1 MTKLEFIL
9 ALNEKLKACPKAEV
23 QQRLSFYSEM
33 IEDRMEDG
41 LSEEEAVAAVGDVE
55 RIAAEIAAELTPEEA
70 PKPPKPAP
78 REWKTWVIVL
88 LIVGSPVWF
97 SLAVAAGS
105 VALSLYV
112 SVWAVIISLWAV
124 FGALVACGVC
134 GIACGIGFAFG
145 GYIFPGLAVVAAAL
159 VCAGLSILA
168 FFGCK
173 AITDLT
179 VTLTK
184 RLLKRKKEAAK

>member
-9 ALNEKLKACPKAEV
+9 ALNEKLSAYPKAEV

-78 REWKTWVIVL
+78 KEWKTWVIVL
-88 LIVGSPVWF
+88 LIVGSPVWV
-97 SLAVAAGS
+97 SLAVGAGAA
-105 VALSLYV
+105 VLSLYA

-124 FGALVACGVC
+124 FGSLAACGVC

-184 RLLKRKKEAAK
+184 RLFMRKKEAAK

>member
-9 ALNEKLKACPKAEV
+9 ALNEQLSAYPKAEV

-55 RIAAEIAAELTPEEA
+55 RIAAEIAAELAPEEA

-97 SLAVAAGS
+97 SLAVGAGAA
-105 VALSLYV
+105 VLSLYA

-145 GYIFPGLAVVAAAL
+145 GYIFPSLAVVAAAL

-184 RLLKRKKEAAK
+184 RLFMRKKEAAK

>member
-9 ALNEKLKACPKAEV
+9 ALNEKLSAYPKAEV

-88 LIVGSPVWF
+88 LIVGSPVWV
-97 SLAVAAGS
+97 SLAVGAGAA
-105 VALSLYV
+105 VLSLYA

-124 FGALVACGVC
+124 FGALAACGVC

-184 RLLKRKKEAAK
+184 RLFMRKKEAAK

>member
-9 ALNEKLKACPKAEV
+9 ALNEKLSAYPKAEV

-41 LSEEEAVAAVGDVE
+41 LSEEEAVAAVGDAD

-184 RLLKRKKEAAK
+184 RLFMRKKEAAK

>member
-9 ALNEKLKACPKAEV
+9 ALNEKLSAYPKAEV

-88 LIVGSPVWF
+88 LIVGSPVWV
-97 SLAVAAGS
+97 SLAVGAGAA
-105 VALSLYV
+105 ALSLYA

-124 FGALVACGVC
+124 FGALVACGVGC
-134 GIACGIGFAFG
+134 LVGGIGFAIG
-145 GYIFPGLAVVAAAL
+145 GHIFPGLALVAAAL

-173 AITDLT
+173 AVTDLT

-184 RLLKRKKEAAK
+184 RLFMRKKEAAK

>member
-9 ALNEKLKACPKAEV
+9 ALNEKLSAYPKAEV

-41 LSEEEAVAAVGDVE
+41 LSEEEAVAAVGDVD

-97 SLAVAAGS
+97 SLAVGAGAA
-105 VALSLYV
+105 VLSLYA

-124 FGALVACGVC
+124 FGTLVACGVC

-184 RLLKRKKEAAK
+184 RLFMRKKEAAK

>member
-9 ALNEKLKACPKAEV
+9 ALNEQLSAYPKAEV

-88 LIVGSPVWF
+88 LIVGSPVWV
-97 SLAVAAGS
+97 SLAVGAGAA
-105 VALSLYV
+105 VLSLYA

-173 AITDLT
+173 AITELT

-184 RLLKRKKEAAK
+184 RLFMRKKEAAK

>member
-9 ALNEKLKACPKAEV
+9 ALNEKLSAYPKAEV

-88 LIVGSPVWF
+88 LIVGSPVWV
-97 SLAVAAGS
+97 SLAVGAGAA
-105 VALSLYV
+105 VLSLYA

-124 FGALVACGVC
+124 FGSLAACGVC

-184 RLLKRKKEAAK
+184 RLFMRKKEAAK

>member
-9 ALNEKLKACPKAEV
+9 ALNEKLSAYPKAEV

-78 REWKTWVIVL
+78 REWKTWAIVL
-88 LIVGSPVWF
+88 LIVGSPVWV
-97 SLAVAAGS
+97 SLAVGAGAA
-105 VALSLYV
+105 VLSLYA

-124 FGALVACGVC
+124 FGALAACGVC
-134 GIACGIGFAFG
+134 GILCGIGFAFG

-184 RLLKRKKEAAK
+184 RLFMRKKEAAK

>member
-9 ALNEKLKACPKAEV
+9 ALNEKLSAYPKAEV

-97 SLAVAAGS
+97 SLAVGAGAA
-105 VALSLYV
+105 VLSLYA

-145 GYIFPGLAVVAAAL
+145 GYIFPSLAVVAAAL

-184 RLLKRKKEAAK
+184 RLFMRKKEAAK

>member
-9 ALNEKLKACPKAEV
+9 ALNEKLSAYPKAEV

-41 LSEEEAVAAVGDVE
+41 LSEEEAVAAVGDVAH
-55 RIAAEIAAELTPEEA
+55 IAAEIAAELTPEEA

-88 LIVGSPVWF
+88 LIVGSPVWV
-97 SLAVAAGS
+97 SLAVGAGAA
-105 VALSLYV
+105 VLSLYA

-184 RLLKRKKEAAK
+184 RLFMRKKEAAK

>member
-9 ALNEKLKACPKAEV
+9 ALNEQLSAYPKAEV

-41 LSEEEAVAAVGDVE
+41 LSEEEAVAAVGDVAH
-55 RIAAEIAAELTPEEA
+55 IAAEIAAELTPEEA
-70 PKPPKPAP
+70 PKPAPK
-78 REWKTWVIVL
+78 EWKTWVIVL
-88 LIVGSPVWF
+88 LIAGSPVWL
-97 SLAVAAGS
+97 SLAVAAFS
-105 VALSLYV
+105 VALSLFV
-112 SVWAVIISLWAV
+112 SIWAVIISLWAV
-124 FGALVACGVC
+124 FGALIACGVC
-134 GIACGIGFAFG
+134 GILCGIGFAFG
-145 GYIFPGLAVVAAAL
+145 GYIFPGLALVAAAL

-173 AITDLT
+173 AVTDLT

-184 RLLKRKKEAAK
+184 RLFTWK

>member
-23 QQRLSFYSEM
+23 QQRLSFYTEM

-184 RLLKRKKEAAK
+184 RLFMRKKEAAK

>member
-9 ALNEKLKACPKAEV
+9 ALNEKLSAYPKAEV

-33 IEDRMEDG
+33 IEDRLDDG

-88 LIVGSPVWF
+88 LIVGSPVWV
-97 SLAVAAGS
+97 SLAVGAGAA
-105 VALSLYV
+105 VLSLYA

-124 FGALVACGVC
+124 FGTLVACGVC

-184 RLLKRKKEAAK
+184 RLFMRKKEAAK

>member
-9 ALNEKLKACPKAEV
+9 ALNEKLSAYPKAEV

-41 LSEEEAVAAVGDVE
+41 LSEEEAVAAVGDVA
-55 RIAAEIAAELTPEEA
+55 RIAAEIAAELIPEEA

-78 REWKTWVIVL
+78 KEWKTWVIVL
-88 LIVGSPVWF
+88 LIVGSPVWV
-97 SLAVAAGS
+97 SLAVGAGAA
-105 VALSLYV
+105 VLSLYA

-124 FGALVACGVC
+124 FGALAACAIGCLV
-134 GIACGIGFAFG
+134 GGIGFAFG

-184 RLLKRKKEAAK
+184 RLFMRKKEAAK

>member
-9 ALNEKLKACPKAEV
+9 ALNEKLSAYPKAEV

-55 RIAAEIAAELTPEEA
+55 LIAAEIAAELTPEEA

-78 REWKTWVIVL
+78 REWKAWVIVL
-88 LIVGSPVWF
+88 LIVGSPVWV
-97 SLAVAAGS
+97 SLAVGAGAA
-105 VALSLYV
+105 VLSLYA

-124 FGALVACGVC
+124 FGALAACGVC

-145 GYIFPGLAVVAAAL
+145 GYIFPGLAVIAAAL

-184 RLLKRKKEAAK
+184 RLFMRKKEAAK

>member
-9 ALNEKLKACPKAEV
+9 ALNEKLSAYPKAEV

-97 SLAVAAGS
+97 SLAVGAGAA
-105 VALSLYV
+105 VLSLYA

-124 FGALVACGVC
+124 FGALVTCGVC

-173 AITDLT
+173 AVTDLT

-184 RLLKRKKEAAK
+184 RLFMRKKEAAK

>member
-9 ALNEKLKACPKAEV
+9 ALNEKLSAYPKAEV

-88 LIVGSPVWF
+88 LIVGSPVWV
-97 SLAVAAGS
+97 SLAVGAGAA
-105 VALSLYV
+105 VLSLYA

-124 FGALVACGVC
+124 FGTLVACGVC

-184 RLLKRKKEAAK
+184 RLFMRKKEAAK

>member
-9 ALNEKLKACPKAEV
+9 ALNEQLSAYPKAEV

-41 LSEEEAVAAVGDVE
+41 LSEEEAVAAVGDVAH
-55 RIAAEIAAELTPEEA
+55 IAAEIAAELTPEEA
-70 PKPPKPAP
+70 PKPAPK
-78 REWKTWVIVL
+78 EWKTWVIVL
-88 LIVGSPVWF
+88 LIAGSPVWL
-97 SLAVAAGS
+97 SLAVAAFS
-105 VALSLYV
+105 VALSLFV
-112 SVWAVIISLWAV
+112 SIWAVIISLWAV
-124 FGALVACGVC
+124 FGALIACGVC
-134 GIACGIGFAFG
+134 GILCGIGFAIG
-145 GYIFPGLAVVAAAL
+145 GHIFPGLALVAAAL

-184 RLLKRKKEAAK
+184 RLFMRKKEAAK